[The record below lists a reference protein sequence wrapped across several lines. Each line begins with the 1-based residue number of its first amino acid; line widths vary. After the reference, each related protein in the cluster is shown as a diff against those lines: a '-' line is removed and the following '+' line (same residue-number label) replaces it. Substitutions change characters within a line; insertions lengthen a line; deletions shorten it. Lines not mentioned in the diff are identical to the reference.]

1 MFVLAY
7 YILVNGERESARGH
21 NQEKTMLSTTD
32 HATPEPLVP
41 THHGAE
47 HYVSLDAIRRAAVR
61 LHLIDPAD
69 ADRLVSPHDLHQD
82 GERRSNL
89 FEEFFAD
96 APAEFDTRWL
106 RVGHTGP
113 AVRTIERPL
122 GRIVLVDDDQPQV
135 WDGDIGTSE
144 AHLAAASAQAEAIR
158 TWYMLASVAMA
169 YEGAALGDIMM

>member
-1 MFVLAY
+1 
-7 YILVNGERESARGH
+7 
-21 NQEKTMLSTTD
+21 MLSTTD
-32 HATPEPLVP
+32 HATPDPLVP

-82 GERRSNL
+82 GGRRPSL
-89 FEEFFAD
+89 MAEFFD
-96 APAEFDTRWL
+96 NSPVEYDSRWL

-113 AVRTIERPL
+113 TVRTIARPL

-135 WDGDIGTSE
+135 WDGDVGTSE
-144 AHLAAASAQAEAIR
+144 AHFAAEAAQTEAIR

-169 YEGAALGDIMM
+169 YEGATLGDIMM